1 LFLVCDVAFPSFLP
15 SLFVFTKEVML
26 RHALRMSSS
35 TPRGG
40 RGAGRA
46 VRRNNPRPY
55 HASTTRNGPAVAVEP
70 VEREFAAASI
80 PVADD
85 RRRHFSE
92 QTFEHAPIS
101 KASKSGIK
109 HQYLSDVQAATLE
122 LGLAGNDLLVQAK
135 TGTGKTLAFLLP
147 TVEHLTKL
155 RKPPPI
161 GQISALVLS
170 PTRELALQV

>member
-1 LFLVCDVAFPSFLP
+1 
-15 SLFVFTKEVML
+15 
-26 RHALRMSSS
+26 MSSS
-35 TPRGG
+35 TPRAG
-40 RGAGRA
+40 RGAGRT

-55 HASTTRNGPAVAVEP
+55 HASTARNGPAIAVEP
-70 VEREFAAASI
+70 AKHEFEVAST

-85 RRRHFSE
+85 RGRHFSE
-92 QTFEHAPIS
+92 QTFNHAPIS
-101 KASKSGIK
+101 MASKSGIK

-122 LGLAGNDLLVQAK
+122 LGLAGVDLLVQAK

-147 TVEHLTKL
+147 TIEHLTKL
-155 RKPPPI
+155 RELPPI